1 MDRFGDKI
9 CCNPT
14 VKLKKQESYP
24 VIDIDK
30 ITPGYKAVRS
40 VASIEYTGQGGAK
53 FQDHDVLFARI
64 TPCLE
69 NGKMAIADTEGQN
82 GIGST
87 ELFVF
92 RGIDGVSDTDYVYY
106 LLCMKHI
113 RQLAAN
119 SMTGA
124 SGRQRAD
131 LDFIKRIQWDF
142 PDIEMQKKIASVLSA
157 YDNLIEVNNKRIKV
171 LEQIAE
177 NLYKEWF
184 VRFRFPGHEKADFEN
199 GIPKGWR
206 RGRISEFYTT
216 SSGGTPS
223 RELDEYYV
231 DGTIPWIKT
240 GELQDCLLIDTEER
254 ITEVA
259 VKKSSAKFFPKDSVL
274 MAMYGVNIGMLA
286 YSTMDATCNQACCVF
301 RDKGNISTK
310 HYLFQCLKSI
320 RDYLLLI
327 SFGAAQQNLSQ
338 DLIKRVRI
346 VMLDEETVIRF
357 EQKIEP
363 LYNEIKYMQRALTEY
378 AAGDDG
384 TEFPAKDIDQLIV
397 LLNSAVDEADDFL
410 LSLGIDIGAIV
421 SEESTLDR
429 LDLLRDA
436 YNRIIS
442 NDENKDKFKV
452 ILNTLLEYYP
462 KRKSRRL

>member
-206 RGRISEFYTT
+206 HGRISEFYTT

-259 VKKSSAKFFPKDSVL
+259 VSQPRIKNDGLCFDISDKIVVD
-274 MAMYGVNIGMLA
+274 VNIAFLVIVHGIAFADLNFL
-286 YSTMDATCNQACCVF
+286 NQAHQ
-301 RDKGNISTK
+301 RG
-310 HYLFQCLKSI
+310 
-320 RDYLLLI
+320 
-327 SFGAAQQNLSQ
+327 
-338 DLIKRVRI
+338 
-346 VMLDEETVIRF
+346 TV
-357 EQKIEP
+357 
-363 LYNEIKYMQRALTEY
+363 
-378 AAGDDG
+378 
-384 TEFPAKDIDQLIV
+384 
-397 LLNSAVDEADDFL
+397 
-410 LSLGIDIGAIV
+410 
-421 SEESTLDR
+421 
-429 LDLLRDA
+429 
-436 YNRIIS
+436 
-442 NDENKDKFKV
+442 
-452 ILNTLLEYYP
+452 
-462 KRKSRRL
+462 

>member
-1 MDRFGDKI
+1 MNMVEYSEYRLGLLCKRFSSGKGISADLINETGK
-9 CCNPT
+9 
-14 VKLKKQESYP
+14 YP
-24 VIDIDK
+24 VIGGNGLR
-30 ITPGYKAVRS
+30 GYTDTYNFDGECAV
-40 VASIEYTGQGGAK
+40 I
-53 FQDHDVLFARI
+53 
-64 TPCLE
+64 
-69 NGKMAIADTEGQN
+69 
-82 GIGST
+82 
-87 ELFVF
+87 
-92 RGIDGVSDTDYVYY
+92 
-106 LLCMKHI
+106 
-113 RQLAAN
+113 
-119 SMTGA
+119 
-124 SGRQRAD
+124 GRQGAYCGNVQFFSGKGYMTEHAVVTQPNSANNAKYLTYKLSGLSLGRFSGQAAQPG
-131 LDFIKRIQWDF
+131 LSVTKLARLR
-142 PDIEMQKKIASVLSA
+142 IEMPPKWYQDRVAGILSA
-157 YDNLIEVNNKRIKV
+157 YDNLIEVNKRVKV
-171 LEQIAE
+171 LELMAE

-346 VMLDEETVIRF
+346 VMPDEETVIRF

-363 LYNEIKYMQRALTEY
+363 LYNEIKHLLKANACLIRQR
-378 AAGDDG
+378 
-384 TEFPAKDIDQLIV
+384 
-397 LLNSAVDEADDFL
+397 
-410 LSLGIDIGAIV
+410 
-421 SEESTLDR
+421 
-429 LDLLRDA
+429 DLLLPRLM
-436 YNRIIS
+436 S
-442 NDENKDKFKV
+442 GK
-452 ILNTLLEYYP
+452 LEV
-462 KRKSRRL
+462 

>member
-171 LEQIAE
+171 LE
-177 NLYKEWF
+177 
-184 VRFRFPGHEKADFEN
+184 
-199 GIPKGWR
+199 
-206 RGRISEFYTT
+206 
-216 SSGGTPS
+216 
-223 RELDEYYV
+223 
-231 DGTIPWIKT
+231 
-240 GELQDCLLIDTEER
+240 
-254 ITEVA
+254 
-259 VKKSSAKFFPKDSVL
+259 
-274 MAMYGVNIGMLA
+274 
-286 YSTMDATCNQACCVF
+286 
-301 RDKGNISTK
+301 
-310 HYLFQCLKSI
+310 
-320 RDYLLLI
+320 
-327 SFGAAQQNLSQ
+327 
-338 DLIKRVRI
+338 
-346 VMLDEETVIRF
+346 
-357 EQKIEP
+357 
-363 LYNEIKYMQRALTEY
+363 
-378 AAGDDG
+378 
-384 TEFPAKDIDQLIV
+384 
-397 LLNSAVDEADDFL
+397 
-410 LSLGIDIGAIV
+410 
-421 SEESTLDR
+421 
-429 LDLLRDA
+429 
-436 YNRIIS
+436 
-442 NDENKDKFKV
+442 
-452 ILNTLLEYYP
+452 
-462 KRKSRRL
+462 

>member
-1 MDRFGDKI
+1 MNMVEYSEYRLGLLCKRFSSGKGISADLINETGK
-9 CCNPT
+9 
-14 VKLKKQESYP
+14 YP
-24 VIDIDK
+24 VIGGNGLR
-30 ITPGYKAVRS
+30 GYTDTYNFDGECAV
-40 VASIEYTGQGGAK
+40 I
-53 FQDHDVLFARI
+53 
-64 TPCLE
+64 
-69 NGKMAIADTEGQN
+69 
-82 GIGST
+82 
-87 ELFVF
+87 
-92 RGIDGVSDTDYVYY
+92 
-106 LLCMKHI
+106 
-113 RQLAAN
+113 
-119 SMTGA
+119 
-124 SGRQRAD
+124 GRQGAYCGNVQFFSGKGYMTEHAVVTQPNSANNAKYLTYKLSGLSLGRFSGQAAQPG
-131 LDFIKRIQWDF
+131 LSVTKLARLR
-142 PDIEMQKKIASVLSA
+142 IEMPPKWYQDRVSGILSA
-157 YDNLIEVNNKRIKV
+157 YDNLIEVNNKRVKV
-171 LEQIAE
+171 LELMAE

-346 VMLDEETVIRF
+346 VMPDVETVIRF

-363 LYNEIKYMQRALTEY
+363 LYNEIKHLLKANACLIRQR
-378 AAGDDG
+378 
-384 TEFPAKDIDQLIV
+384 
-397 LLNSAVDEADDFL
+397 
-410 LSLGIDIGAIV
+410 
-421 SEESTLDR
+421 
-429 LDLLRDA
+429 DLLLPRLM
-436 YNRIIS
+436 S
-442 NDENKDKFKV
+442 GK
-452 ILNTLLEYYP
+452 LEV
-462 KRKSRRL
+462 

>member
-1 MDRFGDKI
+1 MNMVEYSEYRLGLLCKRFSSGKGISADLINETGK
-9 CCNPT
+9 
-14 VKLKKQESYP
+14 YP
-24 VIDIDK
+24 VIGGNGLR
-30 ITPGYKAVRS
+30 GYTDTYNFDGECAV
-40 VASIEYTGQGGAK
+40 I
-53 FQDHDVLFARI
+53 
-64 TPCLE
+64 
-69 NGKMAIADTEGQN
+69 
-82 GIGST
+82 
-87 ELFVF
+87 
-92 RGIDGVSDTDYVYY
+92 
-106 LLCMKHI
+106 
-113 RQLAAN
+113 
-119 SMTGA
+119 
-124 SGRQRAD
+124 GRQGAYCGNVQFFSGKGYMTEHAVVTQPNSANNAKYLTYKLSGLSLGRFSGQAAQPG
-131 LDFIKRIQWDF
+131 LSVTKLARLR
-142 PDIEMQKKIASVLSA
+142 IEMPPKWYQDRVAGILSA
-157 YDNLIEVNNKRIKV
+157 YDNLIEVNNKRVKV
-171 LEQIAE
+171 LELMAE

-199 GIPKGWR
+199 GIQKGWR

-346 VMLDEETVIRF
+346 VMPDEETVIRF

-363 LYNEIKYMQRALTEY
+363 LYNEIKHLLKANACLIRQR
-378 AAGDDG
+378 
-384 TEFPAKDIDQLIV
+384 
-397 LLNSAVDEADDFL
+397 
-410 LSLGIDIGAIV
+410 
-421 SEESTLDR
+421 
-429 LDLLRDA
+429 DLLLPRLM
-436 YNRIIS
+436 S
-442 NDENKDKFKV
+442 GK
-452 ILNTLLEYYP
+452 LEV
-462 KRKSRRL
+462 

>member
-1 MDRFGDKI
+1 MNMVEYSEYRLGLLCKRFSSGKGISADLINETGK
-9 CCNPT
+9 
-14 VKLKKQESYP
+14 YP
-24 VIDIDK
+24 VIGGNGLR
-30 ITPGYKAVRS
+30 GYTDTYNFDGECAV
-40 VASIEYTGQGGAK
+40 I
-53 FQDHDVLFARI
+53 
-64 TPCLE
+64 
-69 NGKMAIADTEGQN
+69 
-82 GIGST
+82 
-87 ELFVF
+87 
-92 RGIDGVSDTDYVYY
+92 
-106 LLCMKHI
+106 
-113 RQLAAN
+113 
-119 SMTGA
+119 
-124 SGRQRAD
+124 GRQGAYCGNVQFFSGKGYMTEHAVVTRPNSANNAKY
-131 LDFIKRIQWDF
+131 LTYKLSGLSLGRFSGQAAQPGLSVTKLARLR
-142 PDIEMQKKIASVLSA
+142 IEMPPKWYQDRVAGILSA
-157 YDNLIEVNNKRIKV
+157 YDNLIEVNNKRVKV
-171 LEQIAE
+171 LELMAE

-346 VMLDEETVIRF
+346 VMPDEETVIRF

-363 LYNEIKYMQRALTEY
+363 LYNEIKHLLKANACLIRQR
-378 AAGDDG
+378 
-384 TEFPAKDIDQLIV
+384 
-397 LLNSAVDEADDFL
+397 
-410 LSLGIDIGAIV
+410 
-421 SEESTLDR
+421 
-429 LDLLRDA
+429 DLL
-436 YNRIIS
+436 
-442 NDENKDKFKV
+442 
-452 ILNTLLEYYP
+452 LP
-462 KRKSRRL
+462 RLMSGKIEV

>member
-1 MDRFGDKI
+1 MVEYSEYRLGLLCKRFSSGKGISADLINETGK
-9 CCNPT
+9 
-14 VKLKKQESYP
+14 YP
-24 VIDIDK
+24 VIGGNGLR
-30 ITPGYKAVRS
+30 GYTDTYNFDGECAV
-40 VASIEYTGQGGAK
+40 I
-53 FQDHDVLFARI
+53 
-64 TPCLE
+64 
-69 NGKMAIADTEGQN
+69 
-82 GIGST
+82 
-87 ELFVF
+87 
-92 RGIDGVSDTDYVYY
+92 
-106 LLCMKHI
+106 
-113 RQLAAN
+113 
-119 SMTGA
+119 
-124 SGRQRAD
+124 GRQGAYCGNVQFFSGKGYMTEHAVVTQPNSANNAKYLTYKLSGLSLGRFSGQAAQPG
-131 LDFIKRIQWDF
+131 LSVTKLARLR
-142 PDIEMQKKIASVLSA
+142 IEMPPKWYQDRVAGILSA
-157 YDNLIEVNNKRIKV
+157 YDNLIEVNNKRVKV
-171 LEQIAE
+171 LELMAE

-310 HYLFQCLKSI
+310 HYLFQYLKSI

-346 VMLDEETVIRF
+346 VMPDEETVIRF

-363 LYNEIKYMQRALTEY
+363 LYNEIKHLLKANACLIRQR
-378 AAGDDG
+378 
-384 TEFPAKDIDQLIV
+384 
-397 LLNSAVDEADDFL
+397 
-410 LSLGIDIGAIV
+410 
-421 SEESTLDR
+421 
-429 LDLLRDA
+429 DLL
-436 YNRIIS
+436 
-442 NDENKDKFKV
+442 
-452 ILNTLLEYYP
+452 LP
-462 KRKSRRL
+462 RLMSGKIEV

>member
-1 MDRFGDKI
+1 MNMVEYSEYRLGLLCKRFSSGKGISADLINETGK
-9 CCNPT
+9 
-14 VKLKKQESYP
+14 YP
-24 VIDIDK
+24 VIGGNGLR
-30 ITPGYKAVRS
+30 GYTDTYNFDGECAV
-40 VASIEYTGQGGAK
+40 I
-53 FQDHDVLFARI
+53 
-64 TPCLE
+64 
-69 NGKMAIADTEGQN
+69 
-82 GIGST
+82 
-87 ELFVF
+87 
-92 RGIDGVSDTDYVYY
+92 
-106 LLCMKHI
+106 
-113 RQLAAN
+113 
-119 SMTGA
+119 
-124 SGRQRAD
+124 GRQGAYCGNVQFFSGKGYMTEHAVVTQPNSANNAKYLTYKLSGLSLGRFSGQAAQPG
-131 LDFIKRIQWDF
+131 LSVTKLARLR
-142 PDIEMQKKIASVLSA
+142 IEMPPKWYQDRVAGILSA

-184 VRFRFPGHEKADFEN
+184 VHFRFPGHEKADFEN

-346 VMLDEETVIRF
+346 VMPDEETVIRF

-363 LYNEIKYMQRALTEY
+363 LYNEIKHLLKANACLIRQR
-378 AAGDDG
+378 
-384 TEFPAKDIDQLIV
+384 
-397 LLNSAVDEADDFL
+397 
-410 LSLGIDIGAIV
+410 
-421 SEESTLDR
+421 
-429 LDLLRDA
+429 DLLLPRLM
-436 YNRIIS
+436 S
-442 NDENKDKFKV
+442 GK
-452 ILNTLLEYYP
+452 LEV
-462 KRKSRRL
+462 

>member
-1 MDRFGDKI
+1 MNMVEYSEYRLGLLCKRFSSGKGISADLINETGK
-9 CCNPT
+9 
-14 VKLKKQESYP
+14 YP
-24 VIDIDK
+24 VIGGNGLR
-30 ITPGYKAVRS
+30 GYTDTYNFDGECAV
-40 VASIEYTGQGGAK
+40 I
-53 FQDHDVLFARI
+53 
-64 TPCLE
+64 
-69 NGKMAIADTEGQN
+69 
-82 GIGST
+82 
-87 ELFVF
+87 
-92 RGIDGVSDTDYVYY
+92 
-106 LLCMKHI
+106 
-113 RQLAAN
+113 
-119 SMTGA
+119 
-124 SGRQRAD
+124 GRQGAYCGNVQFFSGKGYMTEHAVVTQPNSANNAKYLTYKLSGLSLGRFSGQAAQPG
-131 LDFIKRIQWDF
+131 LSVTKLARLR
-142 PDIEMQKKIASVLSA
+142 IEMPPKWYQDRVAGILSA
-157 YDNLIEVNNKRIKV
+157 YDNLIEVNNKRVKV
-171 LEQIAE
+171 LELMAE

-346 VMLDEETVIRF
+346 VMPDEETVIRF

-363 LYNEIKYMQRALTEY
+363 LYNEIKHLLEANACLIRQR
-378 AAGDDG
+378 
-384 TEFPAKDIDQLIV
+384 
-397 LLNSAVDEADDFL
+397 
-410 LSLGIDIGAIV
+410 
-421 SEESTLDR
+421 
-429 LDLLRDA
+429 DLL
-436 YNRIIS
+436 
-442 NDENKDKFKV
+442 
-452 ILNTLLEYYP
+452 LP
-462 KRKSRRL
+462 RLMSGKIEV

>member
-1 MDRFGDKI
+1 MNMVEYSEYRLGLLCKRFSSGKGISADLINETGK
-9 CCNPT
+9 
-14 VKLKKQESYP
+14 YP
-24 VIDIDK
+24 VIGGNGLR
-30 ITPGYKAVRS
+30 GYTDTYNFDGECAV
-40 VASIEYTGQGGAK
+40 I
-53 FQDHDVLFARI
+53 
-64 TPCLE
+64 
-69 NGKMAIADTEGQN
+69 
-82 GIGST
+82 
-87 ELFVF
+87 
-92 RGIDGVSDTDYVYY
+92 
-106 LLCMKHI
+106 
-113 RQLAAN
+113 
-119 SMTGA
+119 
-124 SGRQRAD
+124 GRQGAYCGNVQFFSGKGYMTEHAVVTQPNSANNAKYLTYKLSGLSLGRFSGQAAQPG
-131 LDFIKRIQWDF
+131 LSVTKLARLR
-142 PDIEMQKKIASVLSA
+142 IEMPPKWYQDRVAGILSA

-184 VRFRFPGHEKADFEN
+184 VRFPGHEKSDFEN

-346 VMLDEETVIRF
+346 VMPDEETVIRF

-363 LYNEIKYMQRALTEY
+363 LYNEIKHLLKANACLIRQR
-378 AAGDDG
+378 
-384 TEFPAKDIDQLIV
+384 
-397 LLNSAVDEADDFL
+397 
-410 LSLGIDIGAIV
+410 
-421 SEESTLDR
+421 
-429 LDLLRDA
+429 DLLLPRLM
-436 YNRIIS
+436 S
-442 NDENKDKFKV
+442 GK
-452 ILNTLLEYYP
+452 LEV
-462 KRKSRRL
+462 

>member
-1 MDRFGDKI
+1 MNMVEYSEYRLGSLCNRFSSGKGIPADLINETGK
-9 CCNPT
+9 
-14 VKLKKQESYP
+14 YP
-24 VIDIDK
+24 VIGGNGLR
-30 ITPGYKAVRS
+30 GYTDTYNFDGECAV
-40 VASIEYTGQGGAK
+40 I
-53 FQDHDVLFARI
+53 
-64 TPCLE
+64 
-69 NGKMAIADTEGQN
+69 
-82 GIGST
+82 
-87 ELFVF
+87 
-92 RGIDGVSDTDYVYY
+92 
-106 LLCMKHI
+106 
-113 RQLAAN
+113 
-119 SMTGA
+119 
-124 SGRQRAD
+124 GRQGAYCGNVQFFSGKGYMTEHAVVTQPNSANNAKYLTYKLNGLSLGRFSGQAAQPG
-131 LDFIKRIQWDF
+131 LSVTKLARLR
-142 PDIEMQKKIASVLSA
+142 IEMPPKWYQDKVAGILYA

-171 LEQIAE
+171 LEQMAE

-346 VMLDEETVIRF
+346 VMPDEETVIRF

-363 LYNEIKYMQRALTEY
+363 LYNEIKHLLKANACLIRQR
-378 AAGDDG
+378 
-384 TEFPAKDIDQLIV
+384 
-397 LLNSAVDEADDFL
+397 
-410 LSLGIDIGAIV
+410 
-421 SEESTLDR
+421 
-429 LDLLRDA
+429 DLLLPRLM
-436 YNRIIS
+436 S
-442 NDENKDKFKV
+442 GK
-452 ILNTLLEYYP
+452 LEV
-462 KRKSRRL
+462 

>member
-1 MDRFGDKI
+1 MNMVEYSEYRLGLLCKRFSSGKGISADLINETGK
-9 CCNPT
+9 
-14 VKLKKQESYP
+14 YP
-24 VIDIDK
+24 VIGGNGLR
-30 ITPGYKAVRS
+30 GYTDTYNFDGECAV
-40 VASIEYTGQGGAK
+40 I
-53 FQDHDVLFARI
+53 
-64 TPCLE
+64 
-69 NGKMAIADTEGQN
+69 
-82 GIGST
+82 
-87 ELFVF
+87 
-92 RGIDGVSDTDYVYY
+92 
-106 LLCMKHI
+106 
-113 RQLAAN
+113 
-119 SMTGA
+119 
-124 SGRQRAD
+124 GRQGAYCGNVQFFSGKGYMTEHAVVTQPNSANNAKYLTYKLSGLSLGRFSGQAAQPG
-131 LDFIKRIQWDF
+131 LSVTKLARLR
-142 PDIEMQKKIASVLSA
+142 IEMPPKWYQDRVAGILSA

-346 VMLDEETVIRF
+346 VMPDEETVIRF

-363 LYNEIKYMQRALTEY
+363 LYNEIKHLLKANACLIRQR
-378 AAGDDG
+378 
-384 TEFPAKDIDQLIV
+384 
-397 LLNSAVDEADDFL
+397 
-410 LSLGIDIGAIV
+410 
-421 SEESTLDR
+421 
-429 LDLLRDA
+429 DLLLPRLMSGKLEVQYA
-436 YNRIIS
+436 L
-442 NDENKDKFKV
+442 ND
-452 ILNTLLEYYP
+452 
-462 KRKSRRL
+462 

>member
-1 MDRFGDKI
+1 MVEYSEYRLGLLCKRFSSGKGISADLINETGK
-9 CCNPT
+9 
-14 VKLKKQESYP
+14 YP
-24 VIDIDK
+24 VIGGNGLR
-30 ITPGYKAVRS
+30 GYTDTYNFDGECAV
-40 VASIEYTGQGGAK
+40 I
-53 FQDHDVLFARI
+53 
-64 TPCLE
+64 
-69 NGKMAIADTEGQN
+69 
-82 GIGST
+82 
-87 ELFVF
+87 
-92 RGIDGVSDTDYVYY
+92 
-106 LLCMKHI
+106 
-113 RQLAAN
+113 
-119 SMTGA
+119 
-124 SGRQRAD
+124 GRQGAYCGNVQFFSGKGYMTEHAVVTQPNSANNAKYLTYKLSGLSLGRFSGQAAQPG
-131 LDFIKRIQWDF
+131 LSVTKLARLR
-142 PDIEMQKKIASVLSA
+142 IEMPPKWYQDRVAGILSA
-157 YDNLIEVNNKRIKV
+157 YDNLIEVNNKRVKV
-171 LEQIAE
+171 LELMAE

-346 VMLDEETVIRF
+346 VMPDEETVIRF

-363 LYNEIKYMQRALTEY
+363 LYNEIKHLLKANACLIRQR
-378 AAGDDG
+378 
-384 TEFPAKDIDQLIV
+384 
-397 LLNSAVDEADDFL
+397 
-410 LSLGIDIGAIV
+410 
-421 SEESTLDR
+421 
-429 LDLLRDA
+429 DLL
-436 YNRIIS
+436 
-442 NDENKDKFKV
+442 
-452 ILNTLLEYYP
+452 LP
-462 KRKSRRL
+462 RLMSGKIEV

>member
-1 MDRFGDKI
+1 MDRFGDKV

-14 VKLKKQESYP
+14 VKLNKQESYP

-30 ITPGYKAVRS
+30 ITPGYKTVKS
-40 VASIEYTGQGGAK
+40 EESIEYTGQSGAK

-69 NGKMAIADTEGQN
+69 NGKMAIADTDGKN

-171 LEQIAE
+171 LEQMAE

-184 VRFRFPGHEKADFEN
+184 VRFRFPGHETVEFEN
-199 GIPKGWR
+199 RIPKGWEIK
-206 RGRISEFYTT
+206 RISEIGEVVG
-216 SSGGTPS
+216 GGTPS
-223 RELDEYYV
+223 TEHQEYWN
-231 DGTIPWIKT
+231 GTIPWLTPADLASFTDVYISS
-240 GELQDCLLIDTEER
+240 GNAF
-254 ITEVA
+254 ITEVGLQ
-259 VKKSSAKFFPKDSVL
+259 KSSTQLLPKNTVVLSSRAPIGYVAIAKNSICTNQGFKSVICDTEYIEPIFLYYFFKHNKDLLESFASGSTFLELSGGRLKRIKLIIPPIGIQKQYVNTVENWLTETDVL
-274 MAMYGVNIGMLA
+274 RRENNNLIK
-286 YSTMDATCNQACCVF
+286 Q
-301 RDKGNISTK
+301 RD
-310 HYLFQCLKSI
+310 
-320 RDYLLLI
+320 LLL
-327 SFGAAQQNLSQ
+327 
-338 DLIKRVRI
+338 
-346 VMLDEETVIRF
+346 
-357 EQKIEP
+357 P
-363 LYNEIKYMQRALTEY
+363 
-378 AAGDDG
+378 
-384 TEFPAKDIDQLIV
+384 
-397 LLNSAVDEADDFL
+397 
-410 LSLGIDIGAIV
+410 
-421 SEESTLDR
+421 R
-429 LDLLRDA
+429 LM
-436 YNRIIS
+436 NG
-442 NDENKDKFKV
+442 K
-452 ILNTLLEYYP
+452 LEV
-462 KRKSRRL
+462 

>member
-1 MDRFGDKI
+1 MNMVEYSEYRLGLLCKRFSSGKGISADLINETGK
-9 CCNPT
+9 
-14 VKLKKQESYP
+14 YP
-24 VIDIDK
+24 VIGGNGLR
-30 ITPGYKAVRS
+30 GYTDTYNFDGECAV
-40 VASIEYTGQGGAK
+40 I
-53 FQDHDVLFARI
+53 
-64 TPCLE
+64 
-69 NGKMAIADTEGQN
+69 
-82 GIGST
+82 
-87 ELFVF
+87 
-92 RGIDGVSDTDYVYY
+92 
-106 LLCMKHI
+106 
-113 RQLAAN
+113 
-119 SMTGA
+119 
-124 SGRQRAD
+124 GRQGAYCGNVQFFSGKGYMTEHAVVTQPNSANNAKYLTYKLSGLSLGRFSGQAAQPG
-131 LDFIKRIQWDF
+131 LSVTKLARLR
-142 PDIEMQKKIASVLSA
+142 IEMPPKWYQDRVAGILSA
-157 YDNLIEVNNKRIKV
+157 YDNLIEVNNKRIDF

-346 VMLDEETVIRF
+346 VMPDEETVIHF

-363 LYNEIKYMQRALTEY
+363 LYNEIKHLLKANACLIRQR
-378 AAGDDG
+378 
-384 TEFPAKDIDQLIV
+384 
-397 LLNSAVDEADDFL
+397 
-410 LSLGIDIGAIV
+410 
-421 SEESTLDR
+421 
-429 LDLLRDA
+429 DLL
-436 YNRIIS
+436 
-442 NDENKDKFKV
+442 
-452 ILNTLLEYYP
+452 LP
-462 KRKSRRL
+462 RLMSGKIEV